1 MSSSSLSTST
11 SSSTTTTITTT
22 TTRIDNERLQQFM
35 EKILSDFGGAGG
47 CVLAYI
53 GDKLRLYKAMS
64 DFGKPITSQELANLT
79 RTSKRYIKEWLANQV
94 NKI

>member
-11 SSSTTTTITTT
+11 SSSTTTTITTTTT

-53 GDKLRLYKAMS
+53 GDESRLDKAMS
-64 DFGKPITSQELANLT
+64 DFGKPITSQELLILLELLNAT
-79 RTSKRYIKEWLANQV
+79 
-94 NKI
+94 